1 VIITRRD
8 GVLTL
13 IDQNEHGR
21 FAGELVDAWGN
32 DAFAPVEPL
41 DAVRAAAARH
51 DEGWAQPDAE
61 PLFNADAARPM
72 HFIEIALEDHI
83 PLYRRGVHAIAADD
97 PYAGLLVGMHWS
109 GLYQSR
115 WGMQDGSAGLNAKHG
130 PATPLQDGVVDE
142 EEQRWIEAKRALWRD
157 HGSRKDFESGLWH
170 NFELLQ
176 AWDLLSLYASLS
188 DLRSESAGGEARD
201 VTAVL
206 TDLEPA
212 AGARLIRSVP
222 TAVGGERVDIELRV
236 VEPGLIAVDPY
247 PFSAARLEGSLRA
260 RRIDDRRY
268 ADAADAAAA
277 IAEAEDVTIAF
288 ALVAAA

>member
-1 VIITRRD
+1 MIITRRD
-8 GVLTL
+8 GALTL

-21 FAGELVDAWGN
+21 FAGELVSAWGN
-32 DAFAPVEPL
+32 DAFAPVGPV
-41 DAVRAAAARH
+41 DAVREATARH
-51 DEGWAQPDAE
+51 DEGWALPDTE
-61 PLFNADAARPM
+61 PMFNADAARPM

-83 PLYRRGVHAIAADD
+83 PLYRRGVHAIAAEN

-115 WGMQDGSAGLNAKHG
+115 WGMQDGSAGLRAQRG

-142 EEQRWIEAKRALWRD
+142 EERRWIDVKRGLWRD

-176 AWDLLSLYASLS
+176 AWDLLSLYTSLS
-188 DLRSESAGGEARD
+188 DLESESAGGEARD

-222 TAVGGERVDIELRV
+222 TSLGGERVDIELRV
-236 VEPGLIAVDPY
+236 VEPGVIAVDPY
-247 PFSAARLEGSLRA
+247 PFSVARLEGSLRA
-260 RRIDDRRY
+260 RRIEDRRY
-268 ADAADAAAA
+268 ADASDAAAA
-277 IAEAEDVTIAF
+277 VAEADEVTTTF
-288 ALVAAA
+288 ALVAAE